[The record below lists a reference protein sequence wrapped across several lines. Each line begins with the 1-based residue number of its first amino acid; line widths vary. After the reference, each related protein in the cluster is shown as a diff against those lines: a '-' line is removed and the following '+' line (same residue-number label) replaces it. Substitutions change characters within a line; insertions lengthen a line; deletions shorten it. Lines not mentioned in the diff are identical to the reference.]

1 MDALTSALSN
11 LSAAEKA
18 AAIAHLMADSAMPS
32 PAPSAPPSVATTPLH
47 GGGVTITIPPQMVLD
62 HAIGA
67 PDSPRHEPLAG
78 RDPYQWM
85 PWGGSYWRL
94 VLPRRGQSPA
104 KRHAPR
110 LGPQNLQPRPRLRHE
125 RPRRRAPTGPAG
137 AALPAKLR
145 RGRGT
150 QRPRSGGGGRAGQ
163 THHGSPTPGQPADPT
178 TGASLLPRCLR
189 RQTLPMLTGC
199 PTPPPTTWSS
209 TPPATFFKRRD
220 STPSFVSR
228 GAAS

>member
-18 AAIAHLMADSAMPS
+18 AAIAHLMDSAMPS

-62 HAIGA
+62 HAITD

-85 PWGGSYWRL
+85 PWDGSYWRPWYYL
-94 VLPRRGQSPA
+94 AEGKAPPNTTRLDWDHKTFSLDPA
-104 KRHAPR
+104 FAMNVRVA
-110 LGPQNLQPRPRLRHE
+110 
-125 RPRRRAPTGPAG
+125 APTGPAG
-137 AALPAKLR
+137 AALPARLR

-150 QRPRSGGGGRAGQ
+150 QRPTGGQGVGSSCPMNSSWCYVGPGGR
-163 THHGSPTPGQPADPT
+163 
-178 TGASLLPRCLR
+178 PR
-189 RQTLPMLTGC
+189 
-199 PTPPPTTWSS
+199 
-209 TPPATFFKRRD
+209 
-220 STPSFVSR
+220 R
-228 GAAS
+228 GG